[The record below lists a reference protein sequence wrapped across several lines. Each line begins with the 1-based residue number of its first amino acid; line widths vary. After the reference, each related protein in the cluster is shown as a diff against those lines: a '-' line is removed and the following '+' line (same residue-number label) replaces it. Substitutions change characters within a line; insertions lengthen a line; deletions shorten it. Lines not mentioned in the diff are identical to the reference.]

1 MTHLGQ
7 AFTHLNRQV
16 AKVKQKFTDFSNGVV
31 QAIIEEE
38 MKIRREETS
47 ARFRA
52 SQQSEQSPGA

>member
-1 MTHLGQ
+1 
-7 AFTHLNRQV
+7 
-16 AKVKQKFTDFSNGVV
+16 
-31 QAIIEEE
+31 

>member
-1 MTHLGQ
+1 
-7 AFTHLNRQV
+7 V
-16 AKVKQKFTDFSNGVV
+16 AKLKQKYTDFSNGVV